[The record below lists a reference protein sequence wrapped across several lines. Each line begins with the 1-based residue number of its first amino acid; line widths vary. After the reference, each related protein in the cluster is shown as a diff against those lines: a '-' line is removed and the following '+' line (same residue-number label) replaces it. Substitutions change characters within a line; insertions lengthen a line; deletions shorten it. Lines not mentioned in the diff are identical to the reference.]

1 MIASAK
7 RKRTTA
13 ATAKAAEE
21 TEKINVREDDDC
33 SKNVRELLVLL
44 TKEVREL
51 REENEN
57 MNRKIDDIKAIVE
70 KEFNPTPLWKLV
82 TEIPDL
88 FEKEVL
94 TKLDAIDLKIF
105 YDLCRASR
113 EVVIRSKI
121 KLNNERRYV
130 SDVESMREFQLAW
143 EHYRWG
149 EEDMY
154 GNEMNQGRFCLRVA
168 QTNNLEFLKW
178 AREVKH
184 CAWDEWTIGCAAYQG
199 NLSMVKYCV
208 ENDCPMDWKACSDAA
223 VKGHLDVLK
232 YLHEHDCPWDSKT
245 LLVARRDDQIE
256 CLNYAIEQKC
266 PGWEQFDPE
275 HSDYDPP
282 EIDSDS
288 DDEDEEEEEDVGEE

>member
-1 MIASAK
+1 M
-7 RKRTTA
+7 
-13 ATAKAAEE
+13 
-21 TEKINVREDDDC
+21 
-33 SKNVRELLVLL
+33 
-44 TKEVREL
+44 
-51 REENEN
+51 
-57 MNRKIDDIKAIVE
+57 
-70 KEFNPTPLWKLV
+70 

-184 CAWDEWTIGCAAYQG
+184 CAWDEETIGCAAIQG
-199 NLSMVKYCV
+199 NLEIVKYCA
-208 ENDCPMDWKACSDAA
+208 ENGCPMDAIACSDAA
-223 VKGHLDVLK
+223 SNGHLDVLK
-232 YLHEHDCPWDSKT
+232 YLHEHDCPWDSYT
-245 LLVARRDDQIE
+245 CQYAHDNDHIDCSH
-256 CLNYAIEQKC
+256 CLHYAIEHEC
-266 PGWEQFDPE
+266 PGFE
-275 HSDYDPP
+275 HF
-282 EIDSDS
+282 I
-288 DDEDEEEEEDVGEE
+288 